1 MELELLDK
9 DLFEKEIN
17 KDKWHESDD
26 ARKKRVGKKYFSEQ
40 DMLVIALHTDLIV
53 CLYRCEVKLGK
64 E

>member
-26 ARKKRVGKKYFSEQ
+26 ARKKRVGKKYYSEQ